1 MRRGERHYTRAA
13 RQSRPYHADVPTV
26 AEVARRLAELLSG
39 QAERL
44 WDPSGNDLEFLP
56 AIELR
61 PLEPLPSPPD
71 CWAVDGGQA
80 LVADARCL
88 QVAVT
93 RAARVRWQGGLC
105 TAEEEG
111 PLNIHVLA
119 GPAGGLDG
127 RRSLAELG
135 APVRP
140 ESPVDLNL
148 LRDWSEWQL
157 VRRCVEEAEPGAIV
171 LVDGDLQPD
180 WRVSAHWV
188 EELLGLAAKREA
200 RLVGVTKHSSL
211 ARGGA
216 PLVGQLE
223 LEAEQRFGPR
233 ARWWAA
239 VGVRRPDLLRD
250 EAPQGGRARED
261 EQRESEWTSAP
272 AAGLLV
278 TVARLDPDA
287 RFAFRIDLPGGDDPE
302 TTLGQLCSLSDDAA
316 FPGYP
321 YPLSLV
327 DRLASCPAWLREEL
341 WSELDSALAAAG
353 VRAEVVERSFA
364 DRHSLMERA

>member
-1 MRRGERHYTRAA
+1 VA
-13 RQSRPYHADVPTV
+13 TV
-26 AEVARRLAELLSG
+26 ADAACRLAELLSAQAG
-39 QAERL
+39 QL
-44 WDPSGNDLEFLP
+44 SGPTGSDLEFLP
-56 AIELR
+56 AVELQ
-61 PLEPLPSPPD
+61 PLEPLPAPPD

-80 LVADARCL
+80 LVADGRCL

-93 RAARVRWQGGLC
+93 RAARARWQGGRC
-105 TAEEEG
+105 TLEEEG
-111 PLNIHVLA
+111 ELNVHVLS

-135 APVRP
+135 APVAA

-148 LRDWSEWQL
+148 LRDWSEWRL
-157 VRRCVEEAEPGAIV
+157 VSRCVEEAEPGALV

-180 WRVSAHWV
+180 WRVRARWV
-188 EELLGLAAKREA
+188 EELLGRAAEREVL
-200 RLVGVTKHSSL
+200 LVGVTKHSSL

-223 LEAEQRFGPR
+223 LEAEERFGPR

-239 VGVRRPDLLRD
+239 VGTLRPDLRP
-250 EAPQGGRARED
+250 EVAPGGLHGVAGGQEEEPGSPGSGQQAGTR
-261 EQRESEWTSAP
+261 P
-272 AAGLLV
+272 VGLLV

-287 RFAFRIDLPGGDDPE
+287 RFAFRVDLPAAVSPGRA
-302 TTLGQLCSLSDDAA
+302 LGQLSSFSDDAA

-321 YPLSLV
+321 YPLSV
-327 DRLASCPAWLREEL
+327 ADRLASCPAWLREEL

-353 VRAEVVERSFA
+353 INAAVVERAFA
-364 DRHSLMERA
+364 DRHSFMERA